1 MDVDQSRPHRL
12 TFLWHSVTPW
22 QHDFPRAPPNPCAYL
37 RRMTD
42 ETDLDVRG
50 LLCPLP
56 VLKARKRLLSMDA
69 GERLTVDVDRA
80 VHDVVSGS
88 VRNVGN
94 HFCLPWHK
102 AFDFAAEQFGVEGK
116 GFTAVA
122 VES

>member
-1 MDVDQSRPHRL
+1 MHVDQSRPHRL

-22 QHDFPRAPPNPCAYL
+22 QPDFPRAPPNPCAYL

-69 GERLTVDVDRA
+69 GERLTMLADDPAALIDVP
-80 VHDVVSGS
+80 
-88 VRNVGN
+88 
-94 HFCLPWHK
+94 HFC
-102 AFDFAAEQFGVEGK
+102 AEAGHRLIEQSDRDDSQLYVIEK
-116 GFTAVA
+116 G
-122 VES
+122 